1 MIQYILIGF
10 LTKII
15 TGVDDTLTQI
25 PLISNF
31 TRTKKGK
38 IAYSIGIIIA
48 ISLAILLSVAFH
60 QILIK
65 IPNYRYFAAGLIFL
79 LAVVIYFDL
88 FKTKEDGKEK
98 IEKIKKLRKIKP
110 ISKKRFF
117 KLMFIGFI
125 ASFATIID
133 DTIAFSSIL
142 FQNQIFVI
150 LGIFIAALTE
160 IFLILTFSKQI
171 NKLKYKKEISAIG
184 LIILSILVFL
194 GII

>member
-1 MIQYILIGF
+1 MIKYILVGF

-38 IAYSIGIIIA
+38 IAYSVGIIIA
-48 ISLAILLSVAFH
+48 ISLAILLSVAFS

-65 IPNYRYFAAGLIFL
+65 IPNYRYFVAGLIFL
-79 LAVVIYFDL
+79 LAIVIYFDL

-98 IEKIKKLRKIKP
+98 IKKIKKLRKIKP
-110 ISKKRFF
+110 ISKKRFL
-117 KLMFIGFI
+117 KLMFIGFL
-125 ASFATIID
+125 ASFVTIID

-142 FQNQIFVI
+142 FQNKIFVI
-150 LGIFIAALTE
+150 LGIFIAAFTE
-160 IFLILTFSKQI
+160 IFLIITFSKQI

-184 LIILSILVFL
+184 LIILSILIFL